1 MRITNFEMENAAIY
15 GLSRALGHN
24 ACTICVIVANRFSGK
39 EQYRNGFSLQLPVAS
54 SSNNEIVKAA
64 LRALREIYRPEFQ
77 YKRAGVFV
85 SNIVPEGEQ
94 QYQLFDHI
102 NRDKQQQLMSA
113 IDKINHSMGRN
124 TVQLAVQGGEAQS
137 WQGKCELVSN
147 RYTTRWDEM
156 LQVSI

>member
-1 MRITNFEMENAAIY
+1 
-15 GLSRALGHN
+15 
-24 ACTICVIVANRFSGK
+24 
-39 EQYRNGFSLQLPVAS
+39 
-54 SSNNEIVKAA
+54 
-64 LRALREIYRPEFQ
+64 
-77 YKRAGVFV
+77 
-85 SNIVPEGEQ
+85 
-94 QYQLFDHI
+94 
-102 NRDKQQQLMSA
+102 MSA